1 MTATDYISIKDAS
14 EFLGVSI
21 RTIQRYIKSKRIK
34 YKHING
40 KTIIFRSSLDSL
52 KDDVEILKSTHEKEV
67 KIPPAPDFEPKS
79 FEIGLVRDSLDI
91 LRDQLRAKDDQIKE
105 LSSSVKELQSTQK
118 LLIEKGLNLTAL
130 PSMSQNYTNELKT
143 DIDQNEP
150 KVVNVSIDSTA
161 PEKETLASVLIS
173 KDKTVNSTE
182 IVNKGFLIAIISV
195 SAILVFVAL
204 ILLLFKY

>member
-1 MTATDYISIKDAS
+1 MTNDYISIKDAG

-40 KTIIFRSSLDSL
+40 KTIIYRSSLDGL
-52 KDDVEILKSTHEKEV
+52 KDDAEIIKSTHEKDT
-67 KIPPAPDFEPKS
+67 KPTPPSSFEPKS
-79 FEIGLVRDSLDI
+79 FEIGLVKDSLDI

-130 PSMSQNYTNELKT
+130 PPMTQNY
-143 DIDQNEP
+143 DQSTSPNTPQSEP
-150 KVVNVSIDSTA
+150 KVVNVSIDGNA
-161 PEKETLASVLIS
+161 QGKEDIPANVTIS
-173 KDKTVNSTE
+173 KEKKIKPSE
-182 IVNKGFLIAIISV
+182 SINKGFLIAIV
-195 SAILVFVAL
+195 SLSLILIFVAV